1 MQKPNFAN
9 LPLDSND
16 LVYWNNMT
24 DIPFLTVFNF
34 FLFLLFP
41 FVFASLSKKIRLS
54 PIAGYILGGLLFG
67 NLFIGTISPGTINNF
82 AYFGIVLL
90 LFTVGLEINL
100 GHLIMLKKYIV
111 LGGTLQL
118 TLSIIGIALLSLLFH
133 FPLLESILIG
143 IAFSSSSTTLVAK
156 IIQDRGEESSFIGEI
171 AMGILMFQDI
181 AFIPYLIIFTSIT
194 SRSLSFVPITVNI
207 AKSLVEST
215 IIIVAL
221 FYLGRKIVPYV
232 FNRIARASREL
243 LNLFIILFIFGI
255 VCISLLLN
263 IPILIGVF
271 VAGILL
277 AQTLEHYHIF
287 SEVRPLRDLLAII
300 FFVYIGMNI
309 QVSSI
314 ISTLPTILF
323 FTILVVIIKAAI
335 VLGIFLFMRFHSKT
349 AFSLSLY
356 LFQIDE
362 DAFILMSSAY
372 LNRVISLEH
381 YLFAIT
387 SVLLTLIFTP
397 LLIKNRDSIYGAVRS
412 FTKKYLPFLEQFI
425 TYRID
430 RDQSPIDTLK
440 VKNHIVICGYGRIGS
455 YIGRSLMMANIPFVA
470 IDYNFQIVERAK
482 KEGAN
487 IIYGDPS
494 DIDILDYAQVEEALM
509 IIIAL
514 PERLAQETI
523 VLNAQKLN
531 KNIFIICRVHKEAD
545 QKRMKDLGVH
555 LVVQPEFEASL
566 SIIKKIY
573 LLHKVP
579 KEEVLNKI
587 RRLKIEHGLV

>member
-1 MQKPNFAN
+1 MA
-9 LPLDSND
+9 
-16 LVYWNNMT
+16 
-24 DIPFLTVFNF
+24 DIPISIVFNF

-41 FVFASLSKKIRLS
+41 FIFAAISKKIKLS
-54 PIAGYILGGLLFG
+54 PIVGYIIGGLFVG
-67 NLFIGTISPGTINNF
+67 NLFANAVTPGVINNF

-90 LFTVGLEINL
+90 LFTVGLEINFVHIL
-100 GHLIMLKKYIV
+100 ALKKYIV

-118 TLSIIGIALLSLLFH
+118 ILSILGITTASLFFH
-133 FPLLESILIG
+133 FPLLESFLIG

-156 IIQDRGEESSFIGEI
+156 IIQDRGEENSFVGEI

-194 SRSLSFVPITVNI
+194 GRSLSVLPITVNI
-207 AKSLVEST
+207 LKSLFEST
-215 IIIVAL
+215 IIIGSL

-243 LNLFIILFIFGI
+243 LNLFIILFIFFIIG
-255 VCISLLLN
+255 ISLLLK

-271 VAGILL
+271 IAGILL

-287 SEVRPLRDLLAII
+287 SEVRPLRDLLAVI
-300 FFVYIGMNI
+300 FFVYIGTNI
-309 QVSSI
+309 KLPMIMSSLPQI
-314 ISTLPTILF
+314 LAFTAVVTL
-323 FTILVVIIKAAI
+323 IKAVI
-335 VLGIFLFMRFHSKT
+335 VLAIFLFMKFHSKT

-372 LNRVISLEH
+372 LNRVISLDH
-381 YLFAIT
+381 YLFIIT
-387 SVLLTLIFTP
+387 SVLLTLILTP
-397 LLIKNRDSIYGAVRS
+397 VLIKNKDTLYAIIRS
-412 FTKKYLPFLEQFI
+412 FIKKYLSFLEHFI
-425 TYRID
+425 VYRID
-430 RDQSPIDTLK
+430 RDQSPIDTLQI
-440 VKNHIVICGYGRIGS
+440 KNHIVICGYGRIGS

-470 IDYNFQIVERAK
+470 VDYDFQTVEKAK
-482 KEGAN
+482 KEGVN

-494 DIDILDYAQVEEALM
+494 DIDILDYAQVDEALM

-514 PERLAQETI
+514 PEKMAQETI
-523 VLNAQKLN
+523 VLNAKKLN
-531 KNIFIICRVHKEAD
+531 SKIFIISRIHKEAD
-545 QKRMKDLGVH
+545 QRRMKDLGVH

-573 LLHKVP
+573 LLHKLS
-579 KEEVLNKI
+579 KEDVINKI
-587 RRLKIEHGLV
+587 RRLKIEHGLS

>member
-1 MQKPNFAN
+1 
-9 LPLDSND
+9 
-16 LVYWNNMT
+16 MT
-24 DIPFLTVFNF
+24 DIPLSVIFNF

-41 FVFASLSKKIRLS
+41 FVFAALSKKMRLS
-54 PIAGYILGGLLFG
+54 PIVGYIIGGLLFG
-67 NLFIGTISPGTINNF
+67 NLFTDTISSGTINNF

-90 LFTVGLEINL
+90 LFTVGLEINFT
-100 GHLIMLKKYIV
+100 HLIALKKYII
-111 LGGTLQL
+111 LGGVFQL
-118 TLSIIGIALLSLLFH
+118 LLSILGITIVSLLFH
-133 FPLLESILIG
+133 FPLLESLLIG

-156 IIQDRGEESSFIGEI
+156 IIQDRGEENSFVGEI

-194 SRSLSFVPITVNI
+194 SRSMSFLPITVNI
-207 AKSLVEST
+207 VKSLIEST
-215 IIIVAL
+215 IIIVVL
-221 FYLGRKIVPYV
+221 FYLGRKIIPYV

-243 LNLFIILFIFGI
+243 LNLFIILFIFFI
-255 VCISLLLN
+255 VYISLLLK

-271 VAGILL
+271 IAGIFL

-287 SEVRPLRDLLAII
+287 SEVRPIRDILAVI

-309 QVSSI
+309 KVPLI
-314 ISTLPTILF
+314 ISSLPSILM
-323 FTILVVIIKAAI
+323 FTIVVVFIKAII
-335 VLGIFLFMRFHSKT
+335 VLAIFLFMKFHSKT

-372 LNRVISLEH
+372 LNRVISLDH
-381 YLFAIT
+381 YLFVIT
-387 SVLLTLIFTP
+387 SVLLTLVLTP
-397 LLIKNRDSIYGAVRS
+397 ILIKNKDSLYS
-412 FTKKYLPFLEQFI
+412 FIRTITKKYLPFLEQFI

-430 RDQSPIDTLK
+430 RDQSPIDTLQI
-440 VKNHIVICGYGRIGS
+440 KNHIVICGYGRIGS

-482 KEGAN
+482 KEGVN

-494 DIDILDYAQVEEALM
+494 DLDILDYTQVEEALM

-514 PERLAQETI
+514 PEKLAQETI
-523 VLNAQKLN
+523 VLNAKKLN
-531 KNIFIICRVHKEAD
+531 SKIFIISRVHMEAD
-545 QKRMKDLGVH
+545 QRRMKDLGVH

-573 LLHKVP
+573 LLHKLP
-579 KEEVLNKI
+579 KEDIINKI
-587 RRLKIEHGLV
+587 RRLKIEHGLS